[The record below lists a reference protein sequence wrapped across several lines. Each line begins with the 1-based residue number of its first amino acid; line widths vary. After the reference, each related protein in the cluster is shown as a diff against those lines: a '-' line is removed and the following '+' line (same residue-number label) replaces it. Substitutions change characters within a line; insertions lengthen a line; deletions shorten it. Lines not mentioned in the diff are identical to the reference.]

1 MGHKILE
8 AIIKDGQIQYSDKKL
23 PPGKLKVHII
33 YDIEIEKTQAENI
46 MDILKETSGLYKK
59 TDVAIES
66 EKLRKSWERDAKD
79 KLSC

>member
-23 PPGKLKVHII
+23 PPGKLIVHII
-33 YDIEIEKTQAENI
+33 YDIEIEKTQTENI

-66 EKLRKSWERDAKD
+66 EKSRKSWQM
-79 KLSC
+79 LL